1 MKIDVKVKPNSKTEE
16 VIEEGNTF
24 TVKVK
29 EPPTEGK
36 ANRAAIRLL
45 AKHLGVPGTQLRI
58 SKGLKSRT
66 KVIEV
71 EECPGGFKEVV

>member
-1 MKIDVKVKPNSKTEE
+1 MKIYVRVKPNSKTEE
-16 VIEEGNTF
+16 VIQQDNGF

-36 ANRAAIRLL
+36 ANRAVLKLL
-45 AKHLGVPGTQLRI
+45 AKHLDVPETRLRI
-58 SKGLKSRT
+58 SKGFKSRT

-71 EECPGGFKEVV
+71 G